1 MITRLF
7 NSRLPL
13 MIYNPAKV
21 FSLNFFIKAY
31 KAGALPVFD
40 TEFLSDNEILENIS
54 SLVRANILF
63 GQIGRASC
71 RERV

>member
-40 TEFLSDNEILENIS
+40 TEFLSDNNDDCYDGVEYKCC
-54 SLVRANILF
+54 LVK
-63 GQIGRASC
+63 G
-71 RERV
+71 